1 MKTLL
6 VIHNRFMLLTTSSDD
21 GVAAF
26 PLASWNSSRK
36 RWNVNK
42 IRLCRTIIWLA
53 SLKVSSQYILFSNG
67 IPTIIVLER
76 VDKEKPVISQ
86 SNFFLQHNFVYHF
99 RLIVILP
106 YMFLSLVSKSPF
118 FLNLS
123 AVILVTYWI

>member
-1 MKTLL
+1 
-6 VIHNRFMLLTTSSDD
+6 
-21 GVAAF
+21 
-26 PLASWNSSRK
+26 
-36 RWNVNK
+36 
-42 IRLCRTIIWLA
+42 
-53 SLKVSSQYILFSNG
+53 LKVSSQYIPFSNG